1 MRTGGGASSNLEARI
16 GKVLIAKNLRVGD
29 ILREWDDDNS
39 GTIDADELHTHLKR
53 LGLNPTKKE
62 SYACPRL
69 THHAFYSAQCK
80 PLANP

>member
-69 THHAFYSAQCK
+69 THHASYSAQCK
-80 PLANP
+80 PLATP